1 MPRKRVMG
9 GTEILGT
16 SLHDNVID
24 PEIRDS
30 SFTLKAAESA
40 AYDRESV
47 ELYYCGFV
55 DLSSDPLKS
64 CPVKWILLT
73 RLKEFILAKGF
84 SDEFRRLELE
94 NLLEKR
100 TSGVRKKEGSG
111 GGRHLLCCEPSNK
124 NNTRLVLEYSR
135 GISFS
140 INNHFHHH

>member
-30 SFTLKAAESA
+30 SFT
-40 AYDRESV
+40 
-47 ELYYCGFV
+47 
-55 DLSSDPLKS
+55 
-64 CPVKWILLT
+64 
-73 RLKEFILAKGF
+73 GF

-100 TSGVRKKEGSG
+100 TSGVRKKEGVGVEGIFCVANPRTRTTRVLFLNIQEVS
-111 GGRHLLCCEPSNK
+111 PSA
-124 NNTRLVLEYSR
+124 
-135 GISFS
+135 
-140 INNHFHHH
+140 